1 MLILELAFVVL
12 LFCALF
18 VATDAPLRVTLV
30 MAVCVLLAI
39 VESVLPFLFHLRAA
53 RPDLLLVV
61 VLYLALHDD
70 VIEGAALSSVAG
82 YFSDLTSATP
92 AFLYTFLAVFT
103 FIVLR
108 TVGSG
113 LKTEGGAQ
121 SALVAFGASIVHS
134 VIATLVFGFFTGAGF
149 RWEIRALAWSAFGT
163 GLAAPIVFSILRR
176 LDAGFL
182 PREGPAPR
190 GLR

>member
-1 MLILELAFVVL
+1 MRLRIALVVVI
-12 LFCALF
+12 CA
-18 VATDAPLRVTLV
+18 A
-30 MAVCVLLAI
+30 LAI
-39 VESVLPFLFHLRAA
+39 VESVMPFLLHLRSA
-53 RPDLLLVV
+53 RPDLLLAV

-70 VIEGAALSSVAG
+70 VVEGAALSAAAG

-103 FIVLR
+103 FVVLR
-108 TVGSG
+108 MAGSG

-121 SALVAFGASIVHS
+121 SAVVAFGASIVHS

-149 RWEIRALAWSAFGT
+149 HWEIRALLWSAFGT
-163 GLAAPIVFSILRR
+163 ALAAPVVFSILRR

-182 PREGPAPR
+182 PREGPTPR
-190 GLR
+190 GIR

>member
-1 MLILELAFVVL
+1 MSLRIALVVL
-12 LFCALF
+12 VCMAL
-18 VATDAPLRVTLV
+18 
-30 MAVCVLLAI
+30 AV
-39 VESVLPFLFHLRAA
+39 VESVLPFLLHLRSA

-70 VIEGAALSSVAG
+70 VVEGAALSAVAG

-103 FIVLR
+103 FVVLR
-108 TVGSG
+108 MGGSA

-121 SALVAFGASIVHS
+121 SSAVAFGASLIHS
-134 VIATLVFGFFTGAGF
+134 LVATVVFGFFTGAGF
-149 RWEIRALAWSAFGT
+149 HLEIPPLLWSAVGT
-163 GLAAPIVFSILRR
+163 AVAAPMVFLILRR

-182 PREGPAPR
+182 NEGAAAGR
-190 GLR
+190 LR